1 MVGIECK
8 SVMITTLLLAG
19 IEELLQ
25 MGIPEAMKGLDYNA
39 PGLAETALTSAIQ
52 ELDEVY
58 AMCCC
63 SVSEL
68 AGDQARVIHSKR
80 CIL

>member
-1 MVGIECK
+1 MVTI
-8 SVMITTLLLAG
+8 LLLAG

-25 MGIPEAMKGLDYNA
+25 TGIPEAMKELDYNA
-39 PGLAETALTSAIQ
+39 AGLAETALASAIQ

-68 AGDQARVIHSKR
+68 AGDQARVIHSKP
-80 CIL
+80 L